1 MMIGEE
7 VGLGWLLAL
16 YGISALIFIVPFLIL
31 LYLLFKGFS
40 GIKNNLVID
49 KDYMKEVREM
59 SRRFFENIN
68 NLMETWI
75 EDKRKE
81 K

>member
-1 MMIGEE
+1 MMLGEE
-7 VGLGWLLAL
+7 VSIGWLLAL
-16 YGISALIFIVPFLIL
+16 YGISALIFIVPFVIL

-40 GIKNNLVID
+40 GIKNNLVMD
-49 KDYMKEVREM
+49 KDYIKEAREM
-59 SRRFFENIN
+59 SRRFFNNLN

-81 K
+81 R

>member
-1 MMIGEE
+1 MMLGEE
-7 VGLGWLLAL
+7 VAFGWLFAL
-16 YGISALIFIVPFLIL
+16 YGLLAVIFVIPFVIL
-31 LYLLFKGFS
+31 LYIGLKAFS
-40 GIKNNLVID
+40 GIKDNLVMD
-49 KDYMKEVREM
+49 KDYIKEARET

-68 NLMETWI
+68 NLMETWV